1 MGFILTLILAALAI
15 FLSAGLVTAVRR
27 HGWTVGVR
35 RYGAALV
42 GLGLGVGHAVA
53 RPALDGQ
60 EAAGASSQDATVADI
75 LGDMMV
81 PAETP
86 GFEGGDVL
94 PDPYSDENVEI
105 EALDGR
111 TYIGAVGPGR
121 EAPDDSWTQLGWKH
135 HR

>member
-1 MGFILTLILAALAI
+1 MGFILTLIVVALAI

-42 GLGLGVGHAVA
+42 SLGVGVGHAVA

-60 EAAGASSQDATVADI
+60 EAAGDSSQDATVADI

-86 GFEGGDVL
+86 GFEGGEVD
-94 PDPYSDENVEI
+94 PSDPYYDHTNASHPYYGYTNESLEV
-105 EALDGR
+105 
-111 TYIGAVGPGR
+111 
-121 EAPDDSWTQLGWKH
+121 QLEPSLYEE